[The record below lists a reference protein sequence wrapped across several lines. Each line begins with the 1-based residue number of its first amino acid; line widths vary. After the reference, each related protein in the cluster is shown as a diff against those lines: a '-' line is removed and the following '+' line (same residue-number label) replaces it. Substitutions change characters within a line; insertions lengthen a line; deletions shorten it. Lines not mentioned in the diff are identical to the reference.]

1 MITKLEREAEDPK
14 ILATQGPSKQQEVQE
29 MRFNEAKVDEEE
41 KKEVPKDATIGG
53 NNHRT
58 SFG

>member
-1 MITKLEREAEDPK
+1 MKIQKICITL
-14 ILATQGPSKQQEVQE
+14 TSQVPSKQQEVQE
-29 MRFNEAKVDEEE
+29 MRFRVAEVEEE
-41 KKEVPKDATIGG
+41 ERKEDAKDAMIGG

>member
-29 MRFNEAKVDEEE
+29 MRFREVEEE
-41 KKEVPKDATIGG
+41 ERKEVAKDAMIGG
-53 NNHRT
+53 NNHKI